1 MSSMKMLAAALAA
14 ALMAGGALA
23 APNHPPETKT
33 ATIGKISEA
42 QARII
47 AFGHGLVHIEEISL
61 LDGRWELA
69 GRDLSGDELLIDLNA
84 GDGSRLR

>member
-1 MSSMKMLAAALAA
+1 MSRMKLLVATFSA

-23 APNHPPETKT
+23 APNDPPETKT
-33 ATIGKISEA
+33 AIMDKISEA

-69 GRDLSGDELLIDLNA
+69 GRDLSGDELVIDLNA

>member
-1 MSSMKMLAAALAA
+1 MSRMKLLAAALTA

-23 APNHPPETKT
+23 APNEPPETKT
-33 ATIGKISEA
+33 ATPGKISEA

-69 GRDLSGDELLIDLNA
+69 GRDPSGDELVIDLNA
-84 GDGSRLR
+84 RDGSLLR